1 MRREKMVIL
10 TGYVGGETYGL
21 LGPQLAAS
29 IVQENTI
36 YDCIVVTVTRDDDQ
50 NHLKKTLQDYFGNR
64 RPVIGFSY
72 LAGRT
77 DLFTLAR
84 ELREEGSF
92 TILAG
97 PQADVDFAGEKGWQ
111 DHPHYFQGLSSCFSM
126 ALHGPAER
134 ILPFLNRPIDQKP
147 SSDPGLINATSTW
160 NEQFLTKVHWDNLY
174 RLRDGALTPLP
185 VTTGQV
191 LQQIGCPHASQTRTI
206 EIDSP
211 VAFRKNE
218 EDKLRLSLKGCSF
231 CDVAVDKGFHG
242 VLSLGGVLEQIQRLP
257 EHEDGCKIPFEL
269 INENAVPG
277 LPALLAGVR
286 ARGIRLSQINLTL
299 RADWFVLAEKILREA
314 LALAGALEVRILLA
328 SMGFEPMGLCPAR
341 RLGSRF
347 HPSHTLGHRRNRIKQ
362 QQDHCSLRVAK
373 RYSAGPQRPPDHP
386 SCLGTGGLGQR
397 DREERRH
404 PVQAGGIDHRVVAGG
419 GPVHP
424 MMEYRSEGVSE
435 NWSNGVLEYWSVGV
449 LECWTNSF
457 ISLPLLQYSRG
468 FIHLKLNEG
477 ENHESED

>member
-36 YDCIVVTVTRDDDQ
+36 YDCIVVTVTRDDDK

-77 DLFTLAR
+77 DLFTLAQ

-126 ALHGPAER
+126 ALHGPAEH
-134 ILPFLNRPIDQKP
+134 ILPLLKHPIDQKP
-147 SSDPGLINATSTW
+147 SSDPGLINATSIW

-206 EIDSP
+206 EIDYP

-218 EDKLRLSLKGCSF
+218 KDKLQLSLKGCSF
-231 CDVAVDKGFHG
+231 CDVAIDKGFHG
-242 VLSLGGVLEQIQRLP
+242 VLSLDGVLQQILRLP
-257 EHEDGCKIPFEL
+257 EREDGRKIPFEL

-286 ARGIRLSQINLTL
+286 AKGIRLSQINLTL

-314 LALAGALEVRILLA
+314 LALADALDVRILLG
-328 SMGFEPMGLCPAR
+328 SMGFESFDDRILFNLHKGLDVETNLRAVKLTRELKNEFPRQWAYAR
-341 RLGSRF
+341 REG
-347 HPSHTLGHRRNRIKQ
+347 
-362 QQDHCSLRVAK
+362 A
-373 RYSAGPQRPPDHP
+373 
-386 SCLGTGGLGQR
+386 
-397 DREERRH
+397 
-404 PVQAGGIDHRVVAGG
+404 
-419 GPVHP
+419 VH
-424 MMEYRSEGVSE
+424 
-435 NWSNGVLEYWSVGV
+435 
-449 LECWTNSF
+449 
-457 ISLPLLQYSRG
+457 G
-468 FIHLKLNEG
+468 FIHPTPWDTTETESNNSRIIALYGLLNDILPDRSVPLIIHHASALGDWAREIEKRENIQFKREG
-477 ENHESED
+477 STIGWWQVGDRYII

>member
-134 ILPFLNRPIDQKP
+134 ILPFLNHPIDQKP

-231 CDVAVDKGFHG
+231 CDVAIDKGFHG

-286 ARGIRLSQINLTL
+286 AKGIRLSQINLTL

-314 LALAGALEVRILLA
+314 LALAGALDVRILLG
-328 SMGFEPMGLCPAR
+328 SMGFESFDDRILSNLHKGLDVETNLRAVKLMRELKNEFPHQWAYAR
-341 RLGSRF
+341 HEGS
-347 HPSHTLGHRRNRIKQ
+347 
-362 QQDHCSLRVAK
+362 
-373 RYSAGPQRPPDHP
+373 
-386 SCLGTGGLGQR
+386 
-397 DREERRH
+397 
-404 PVQAGGIDHRVVAGG
+404 
-419 GPVHP
+419 VH
-424 MMEYRSEGVSE
+424 
-435 NWSNGVLEYWSVGV
+435 
-449 LECWTNSF
+449 
-457 ISLPLLQYSRG
+457 G
-468 FIHLKLNEG
+468 FIHPTPWDTAETESNNSRIIALYGLLNDILPDRSVPLIIHHASALGDWAREIEKREDIQFKREG
-477 ENHESED
+477 STIGWWQVGDRYII

>member
-36 YDCIVVTVTRDDDQ
+36 YDCIVVTVTRDDDK

-126 ALHGPAER
+126 ALHGPAEH
-134 ILPFLNRPIDQKP
+134 LFPFLNHPIDQKT

-160 NEQFLTKVHWDNLY
+160 DEQFLTKVRWDNLY

-206 EIDSP
+206 EIDYP
-211 VAFRKNE
+211 VALRKNE
-218 EDKLRLSLKGCSF
+218 KDKLQLSLKGCSF
-231 CDVAVDKGFHG
+231 CDVAIDKGFRG

-286 ARGIRLSQINLTL
+286 TKGIRLSQINLTL
-299 RADWFVLAEKILREA
+299 RADWFVLAEKVLREA
-314 LALAGALEVRILLA
+314 LALAGALEVRILLG
-328 SMGFEPMGLCPAR
+328 SMGFESFDDRILSNLHKGLDVETNLRAVKLMRELKNEFPRQWAYAR
-341 RLGSRF
+341 HEGS
-347 HPSHTLGHRRNRIKQ
+347 
-362 QQDHCSLRVAK
+362 
-373 RYSAGPQRPPDHP
+373 
-386 SCLGTGGLGQR
+386 
-397 DREERRH
+397 
-404 PVQAGGIDHRVVAGG
+404 
-419 GPVHP
+419 VH
-424 MMEYRSEGVSE
+424 
-435 NWSNGVLEYWSVGV
+435 
-449 LECWTNSF
+449 
-457 ISLPLLQYSRG
+457 G
-468 FIHLKLNEG
+468 FIHPTPWDTAETESNNSRIIALYGLLNDILPDRSVPLIIHHASALGDWAREIEKREDIQFKREG
-477 ENHESED
+477 STIGWWQVGDRFII

>member
-36 YDCIVVTVTRDDDQ
+36 YDCIVVTVTRDDDR

-286 ARGIRLSQINLTL
+286 AKGIRLSQINLTL

-328 SMGFEPMGLCPAR
+328 SMGFESFDDRILSNLHKGLDVETNLRAVKLMRELKNEFPHQWAYAR
-341 RLGSRF
+341 HEGS
-347 HPSHTLGHRRNRIKQ
+347 
-362 QQDHCSLRVAK
+362 
-373 RYSAGPQRPPDHP
+373 
-386 SCLGTGGLGQR
+386 
-397 DREERRH
+397 
-404 PVQAGGIDHRVVAGG
+404 
-419 GPVHP
+419 VH
-424 MMEYRSEGVSE
+424 
-435 NWSNGVLEYWSVGV
+435 
-449 LECWTNSF
+449 
-457 ISLPLLQYSRG
+457 G
-468 FIHLKLNEG
+468 FIHPTPWDTAETESNNSRIIALYGLLNDILPDRSVPLIIHHASALGDWAREIEKREDIQFKREG
-477 ENHESED
+477 STIGWWQVGDRYII

>member
-36 YDCIVVTVTRDDDQ
+36 YDCIVVTVTRDDDK

-231 CDVAVDKGFHG
+231 CDVAIDKGFHG

-286 ARGIRLSQINLTL
+286 AKGIRLSQINLTL

-314 LALAGALEVRILLA
+314 LALAGALDVRILLG
-328 SMGFEPMGLCPAR
+328 SMGFESFDDRILSNLHKGLDVETNLRAVKLMRELKNEFPHQWAYAR
-341 RLGSRF
+341 HEGS
-347 HPSHTLGHRRNRIKQ
+347 
-362 QQDHCSLRVAK
+362 
-373 RYSAGPQRPPDHP
+373 
-386 SCLGTGGLGQR
+386 
-397 DREERRH
+397 
-404 PVQAGGIDHRVVAGG
+404 
-419 GPVHP
+419 VH
-424 MMEYRSEGVSE
+424 
-435 NWSNGVLEYWSVGV
+435 
-449 LECWTNSF
+449 
-457 ISLPLLQYSRG
+457 G
-468 FIHLKLNEG
+468 FIHPTPWDTAETESNNSRIIALYGLLNDILPDRSVPLIIHHASALGDWAREIEKREDIQFKREG
-477 ENHESED
+477 STIGWWQVGDRYII